1 MTCAVPCATGS
12 ASSPVPLT
20 LNSVR
25 PVNRARR
32 RRQADD
38 GFLEAVLQWFVALPL
53 ADVAQDA
60 AWREQQR
67 KLLTAQFG
75 PREVAA
81 LGAANPATLAAG
93 PAEAGAAAGGPLA
106 WVQARPLT
114 LPPTLSLTPSA
125 GRPAVSHGVP
135 CCQGRALGVWR

>member
-1 MTCAVPCATGS
+1 
-12 ASSPVPLT
+12 
-20 LNSVR
+20 
-25 PVNRARR
+25 
-32 RRQADD
+32 
-38 GFLEAVLQWFVALPL
+38 
-53 ADVAQDA
+53 VAQDA

-114 LPPTLSLTPSA
+114 LAPALSLTPSA
-125 GRPAVSHGVP
+125 GRSVVINGVL
-135 CCQGRALGVWR
+135 CCQARALGAWRRAGVVLRVLPGRAAGASRPLLWACVRRRHSLGQAHPQLG